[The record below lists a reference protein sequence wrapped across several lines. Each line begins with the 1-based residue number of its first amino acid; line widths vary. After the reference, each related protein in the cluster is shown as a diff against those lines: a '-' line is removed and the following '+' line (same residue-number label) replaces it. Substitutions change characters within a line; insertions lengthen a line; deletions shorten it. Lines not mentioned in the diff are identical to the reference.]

1 MAPLA
6 RLLRGPPPGP
16 LRRGASSAAAAGAA
30 CLYAALG
37 VEPSAS
43 LDEIKA
49 AFRRKVRALHPD
61 RAGPDADPA
70 ALLAVVEAHGVLADR
85 TRRELYDLDRR
96 VHGWTGLR
104 GEDGAGAAAAAG
116 APEPEAA
123 DREDWTRDV
132 AALRRW
138 EELSDL
144 HPGLKTLDA
153 DLRAAT
159 RTAFLGP
166 RLEPTIDCAGVAMPE
181 HFEAEE
187 RTVALG
193 PAKGAGGDLLAIVHG
208 RTVLGDVRECDV
220 KALQERGLML
230 PASGAGGGEGPG
242 RDVEGEPLPTLVWE
256 SAPGGE
262 PRRTVAVARCRRVDL
277 NGAKQPQVAL
287 EVEWPAAEGDGG
299 EAGRFHLRVEWAPEL
314 GSHKVLTGRE
324 DLAWTHTLMKFKTPF
339 VRHIHIYD
347 RTSGAQLA
355 SARRPT
361 LPPAAFWLF
370 PPREACFA
378 GGSWSVECAA
388 PEPGKGA
395 ADGGRG
401 FHVAA
406 VLFGEYMRPPGW
418 EGPRTDKKIAAAYDR
433 LLRERGLD
441 ALGVLH
447 SLRRRWGAFRERWER
462 PVAAAARDSTA
473 SG

>member
-70 ALLAVVEAHGVLADR
+70 ALLAVVEAHGVLADQ

-96 VHGWTGLR
+96 NGWTGLR

-159 RTAFLGP
+159 RMAFLGP

-187 RTVALG
+187 RTVAMG

-208 RTVLGDVRECDV
+208 RTVLGSVRVDDV
-220 KALQERGLML
+220 KALHERGLML

-262 PRRTVAVARCRRVDL
+262 PRRTVAVARCHRVDL
-277 NGAKQPQVAL
+277 NGAQPKVAL

-324 DLAWTHTLMKFKTPF
+324 VLAWTHTLMKFKTPF
-339 VRHIHIYD
+339 VRHIHIYSK
-347 RTSGAQLA
+347 SGAQLA

-361 LPPAAFWLF
+361 LPPAAFWPRFF
-370 PPREACFA
+370 PPRDAGFS

-388 PEPGKGA
+388 EPGRGA
-395 ADGGRG
+395 GRG

-406 VLFGEYMRPPGW
+406 VIF
-418 EGPRTDKKIAAAYDR
+418 AAAYDR
-433 LLRERGLD
+433 LWRERGLD
-441 ALGVLH
+441 ALGLFH
-447 SLRRRWGAFRERWER
+447 SLRRRWGALRERMIDE
-462 PVAAAARDSTA
+462 SMLN
-473 SG
+473 